1 MKIWHTTVSVAV
13 LTTLL
18 VYSMAWPYDE
28 SKPAPQ
34 AKAELQDLDYPVD
47 LESQESDRI
56 VAQNLGYYGEEYHAA
71 DLIIIIYAHMIIP
84 TPPPPLVQRIRLL
97 ALIIMQ
103 YAVGHDHNILMQ
115 H

>member
-18 VYSMAWPYDE
+18 VYSTAWPYDE
-28 SKPAPQ
+28 SKPALQ

-56 VAQNLGYYGEEYHAA
+56 VAQNLGYYGEGYHAA

-84 TPPPPLVQRIRLL
+84 TPPTTS
-97 ALIIMQ
+97 AEDKAFSWY
-103 YAVGHDHNILMQ
+103 YAVRSWS
-115 H
+115 